1 MVAEENNV
9 ITNRRKNVLRPILFF
24 TITTGVLLLL
34 LICFF
39 SSTTTTTTSTFL
51 SDDGTSTTTSSSNSK
66 DDNSNNN
73 NNDIIRQRR
82 RLTATKTTTKTTTS
96 DDYEIKAKEDH
107 YPLFSV
113 SDSITPIGPSVFP
126 KPTYVFH
133 NYDHN
138 NNNDEDKDEGEDEDH
153 RENENENID
162 NETEIVT
169 YIKPISGVHR
179 PNQDAVFVFAAE
191 YSFETYILFLMTL
204 FETGYTG
211 DVVVGIS
218 IMDWEQKDIRE
229 ILEYWNNNSSNL
241 NSNSNNGDNDDEK
254 SIGMNIIVYVVPYH
268 CYNLEG
274 EELKSHKG
282 GMRVCQCH
290 NLFGSR
296 SSSSSSS
303 NNKELLTPLLD
314 KRHGRTAQT
323 IRYEIY
329 WIWSEYYSP
338 HNWILLIDARDTIF
352 QETPFG
358 RVPRQKRTTTTDDD
372 DDDDNDDGGGSL
384 IFFGENVDATSLGK
398 SKYNR
403 KWLQLAY
410 GDVVA
415 DAFSMKPTICS
426 GSTMGEQIAIEM
438 YLRAMVGES
447 DESKTVIFGADQ
459 GFHNYLYYSN
469 KLVNTKAIKQILVQD
484 QGFGIINNMGAL
496 RDKELSLWGNGKIVQ
511 QEQSSSSKNIILNWD
526 GTISPI
532 VHQYDRHKELSQWWH
547 KVRFNQ
553 FKDQWRKMKQDKK
566 R

>member
-1 MVAEENNV
+1 
-9 ITNRRKNVLRPILFF
+9 VLRPIFF
-24 TITTGVLLLL
+24 LTITTVVLLLF
-34 LICFF
+34 FF
-39 SSTTTTTTSTFL
+39 SSSTFL
-51 SDDGTSTTTSSSNSK
+51 SGGTSTTSSSSSK
-66 DDNSNNN
+66 DDN
-73 NNDIIRQRR
+73 NNDNDIRQRR
-82 RLTATKTTTKTTTS
+82 RLASTTTTATTTTKTR
-96 DDYEIKAKEDH
+96 DDYEIKAKEEH

-133 NYDHN
+133 NYDDNNEVEDDASN
-138 NNNDEDKDEGEDEDH
+138 NNEN
-153 RENENENID
+153 NENEND
-162 NETEIVT
+162 NEIVT

-218 IMDWEQKDIRE
+218 SMDWDQKDIRE
-229 ILEYWNNNSSNL
+229 ILEYWN
-241 NSNSNNGDNDDEK
+241 GKDDEK
-254 SIGMNIIVYVVPYH
+254 SMNIIVYVVPYH

-274 EELKSHKG
+274 EEQKSHKG

-290 NLFGSR
+290 NLFARGR
-296 SSSSSSS
+296 GNKNE
-303 NNKELLTPLLD
+303 NNNNNELLTSLLD

-323 IRYEIY
+323 IRYELY
-329 WIWSEYYSP
+329 WIWSEYYSS

-358 RVPRQKRTTTTDDD
+358 RVPRQKDD
-372 DDDDNDDGGGSL
+372 DDGGGGTL

-410 GDVVA
+410 GDGVA
-415 DAFSMKPTICS
+415 DAFSKKPTICS

-496 RDKELSLWGNGKIVQ
+496 RDKELSQWGNGKIVQ
-511 QEQSSSSKNIILNWD
+511 QQEQSSSSSSNKILNWD

-547 KVRFNQ
+547 GVKFNQ
-553 FKDQWRKMKQDKK
+553 FKGQWKKMKQDKK